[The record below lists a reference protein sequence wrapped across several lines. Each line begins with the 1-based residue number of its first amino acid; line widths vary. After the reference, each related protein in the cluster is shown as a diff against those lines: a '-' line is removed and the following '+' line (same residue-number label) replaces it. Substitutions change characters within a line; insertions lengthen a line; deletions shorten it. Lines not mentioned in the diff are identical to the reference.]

1 MEQQLLNRIIR
12 PGRVAMSLNRRGEAS
27 NVELEEHMQI
37 TGGTQRKA
45 SAPPPLP
52 REPLTPGAVEA
63 RALVSASGVR
73 EAIVDREDLRGVVGF
88 QNDINTLL
96 GLLEEPRSAWSS
108 EWSDSTRPWFPRKEK
123 NA

>member
-1 MEQQLLNRIIR
+1 
-12 PGRVAMSLNRRGEAS
+12 MSLNRGAEAS
-27 NVELEEHMQI
+27 KVDTEDRMQT
-37 TGGTQRKA
+37 TGAAQSSV
-45 SAPPPLP
+45 SAPTPILH
-52 REPLTPGAVEA
+52 EPLTPGAVAA

-73 EAIVDREDLRGVVGF
+73 EAIVNREDLRGVVGF

-96 GLLEEPRSAWSS
+96 SLLDEPRAAWSS